1 MSKQWP
7 DKTIIGLTG
16 NIATG
21 KSAIMRMA
29 AEKGALTLDADKIVH
44 EILENDP
51 GMQAAIAVAF
61 GPDVRQADGRI
72 DRAALASIVF
82 TDEDAL
88 RDLELMLHPAVRQEI
103 GRRIDESEKQTVILE
118 AIKLLEG
125 ELVEIIDQV
134 WVTRCPQKVQIER
147 LMVCRGMDAETA
159 ALRVDAQGAQ
169 EAKVARADV
178 VIETDGTMADT
189 KAQFE
194 LAWEQLPESGAQA
207 DGQEQM
213 GATDPEEIVPLAET
227 EAEAKEQEAVQE
239 EDAVETGATASAVAD
254 AEAAEAEEVVV
265 RRARPSDIP
274 GILLV
279 IHRATGGE
287 TKLKRAD
294 LLHSFSERSYLIG
307 QVGTEI
313 STVIGWNTDSTTA
326 VCMDRFYF
334 HPLEAAQRTFPPVLA
349 EVEKS
354 AAQLI
359 CEVALAFLPD
369 DLPEAAHEIL
379 RDAGYEKMEPD
390 DLPEAAHEIL
400 RDAGYEKM
408 EPDKMPRAWQ
418 ATVREMRPA
427 GTAIMGK
434 VLRDIRV
441 S

>member
-21 KSAIMRMA
+21 KSAVMRLA

-51 GMQAAIAVAF
+51 SMQAAVAVAF
-61 GPDVRQADGRI
+61 GPDVRRSDGRI

-82 TDEDAL
+82 TDEEAL

-103 GRRIDESEKQTVILE
+103 VRRINESEEQTVMLE

-125 ELVEIIDQV
+125 ELIEIIDHV
-134 WVTRCPQKVQIER
+134 WVTRCPRKVQVER

-159 ALRVDAQGAQ
+159 AVRVNAQGPQ
-169 EAKVARADV
+169 EAKVAQADV
-178 VIETDGTMADT
+178 VIDTDGTMADT

-194 LAWEQLPESGAQA
+194 LAWGQL
-207 DGQEQM
+207 M
-213 GATDPEEIVPLAET
+213 GAETPAEEAARPPAAEEAMAERPEAQQSVAEQQDGETDEIA
-227 EAEAKEQEAVQE
+227 AEAPAAGAGQVQE
-239 EDAVETGATASAVAD
+239 EDL
-254 AEAAEAEEVVV
+254 VV

-274 GILLV
+274 GILLL

-287 TKLKRAD
+287 VKLKRAE
-294 LLHSFSERSYLIG
+294 LLQSFSERSYLIG
-307 QVGTEI
+307 QLGAEI
-313 STVIGWNTDSTTA
+313 TTVVGWNTDSTTA
-326 VCMDRFYF
+326 VCMDQFYF
-334 HPLEAAQRTFPPVLA
+334 HPIDAARRTFPPVLD
-349 EVEKS
+349 EIENS
-354 AAQLI
+354 AGELI

-369 DLPEAAHEIL
+369 DLPAAALQMLEE
-379 RDAGYEKMEPD
+379 AGYEKMKLEN
-390 DLPEAAHEIL
+390 
-400 RDAGYEKM
+400 
-408 EPDKMPRAWQ
+408 MPRAWQ
-418 ATVREMRPA
+418 ATVKEMRPA
-427 GTAIMGK
+427 GTEIMGK